1 MRGLTSRVRRR
12 RHFRAPPAKLEKSR
26 RCDCIV
32 ADRGSRIADRGSR
45 IADRGSRIADR
56 GSRIADR
63 GSRIADRGSRIA
75 DRGSRIADRASRLAP
90 RASRLAPRASRLAPR
105 ASRLAPRASRECD
118 RGALAAFADAGAC
131 RPFPFLP
138 KVMPM
143 STPVNRQLRLKA
155 RPDGRVGHEHFT
167 LAEAPLPAL
176 GPGEML
182 VRVLYLSM
190 DPTNRVWMSDIPQYL
205 PPVAIGDVM
214 RALGIGR
221 VVASNAPGFAEG
233 DLVQGLVGWQDYAH
247 VRADEIAQY
256 TKLPAALGLPLPRLL
271 GACGMS
277 GLTAYYGLTEIAP
290 VQPGETLVVSAAAGS
305 VGSVAGQIGKIHG
318 ARVVGIAGG
327 ADKCRYLTDELGFD
341 AAVDYKSDDWKRALK
356 DATPDGVHVSFENVG
371 GEIMRAVL
379 SRMAIG
385 GRVALCGVI
394 ANYNNGRPADDVSVL
409 IAKRLTMRGFLILD
423 YRKSR
428 EAIATLAGWLRDGR
442 LKAEETVA
450 DGLTNAPDVLNRL
463 FDGSH
468 RGKLVL
474 RVDPQ
479 A

>member
-56 GSRIADR
+56 GSRIA
-63 GSRIADRGSRIA
+63 
-75 DRGSRIADRASRLAP
+75 P

-138 KVMPM
+138 KVMPIM

-394 ANYNNGRPADDVSVL
+394 ANYNSGRPTDDVSVL

>member
-45 IADRGSRIADR
+45 IADRG
-56 GSRIADR
+56 
-63 GSRIADRGSRIA
+63 
-75 DRGSRIADRASRLAP
+75 
-90 RASRLAPRASRLAPR
+90 SRLAPRASRLAPR

-167 LAEAPLPAL
+167 LAEAPLPPL

>member
-45 IADRGSRIADR
+45 IADRGSR
-56 GSRIADR
+56 
-63 GSRIADRGSRIA
+63 
-75 DRGSRIADRASRLAP
+75 
-90 RASRLAPRASRLAPR
+90 LAPR

-118 RGALAAFADAGAC
+118 RSALAAFADAGAC

-138 KVMPM
+138 KVMPIM

>member
-32 ADRGSRIADRGSR
+32 
-45 IADRGSRIADR
+45 ADRGSRIADR

-167 LAEAPLPAL
+167 LAEAPLPPL

>member
-45 IADRGSRIADR
+45 IADRGSRIAD
-56 GSRIADR
+56 
-63 GSRIADRGSRIA
+63 
-75 DRGSRIADRASRLAP
+75 
-90 RASRLAPRASRLAPR
+90 R

>member
-32 ADRGSRIADRGSR
+32 ADRGSRIADRASCLVPRASR
-45 IADRGSRIADR
+45 LAPRASRLAP
-56 GSRIADR
+56 
-63 GSRIADRGSRIA
+63 
-75 DRGSRIADRASRLAP
+75 RASRLAP

-167 LAEAPLPAL
+167 LAEAPLPPL